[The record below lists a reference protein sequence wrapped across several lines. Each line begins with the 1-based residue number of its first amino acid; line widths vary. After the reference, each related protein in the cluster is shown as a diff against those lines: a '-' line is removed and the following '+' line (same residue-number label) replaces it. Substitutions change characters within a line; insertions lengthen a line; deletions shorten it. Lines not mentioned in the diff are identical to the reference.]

1 MEKPKTNEKTLLE
14 LLAEE
19 KASKTTRQS
28 SLDNMFKTVEVIRS
42 KQHEKDRVGEATKQ
56 AIDKVNRSIVDGKPT
71 MRRAGGFLVSAVS
84 PERRASEPSTRKKD
98 FDPSLTPRSSLNR
111 FLGTDVFKQFTED
124 FPVSIIK
131 LILF

>member
-1 MEKPKTNEKTLLE
+1 
-14 LLAEE
+14 
-19 KASKTTRQS
+19 
-28 SLDNMFKTVEVIRS
+28 
-42 KQHEKDRVGEATKQ
+42 
-56 AIDKVNRSIVDGKPT
+56 

-124 FPVSIIK
+124 FPSPSVLNTNPNKRYPDDDEEEEEEDEFGLDDLSIYTVEK
-131 LILF
+131 